1 MIPIWDGNYN
11 VFTSCIFHR
20 KSTCKRK
27 RCRVDLNDDMDF
39 QSSSQSTYKSPDF
52 QFMGRHALKM
62 HFGTCTNGKVAI
74 NGLRADL
81 EL

>member
-1 MIPIWDGNYN
+1 
-11 VFTSCIFHR
+11 
-20 KSTCKRK
+20 
-27 RCRVDLNDDMDF
+27 LNDDMDF
-39 QSSSQSTYKSPDF
+39 QSSSQSTYKPPDF